1 MDLKRSIAIKLRA
14 VRKARQLT
22 QDGLAGLVDRSVDAI
37 SNIERAKGLPS
48 LETLEA
54 IATQLD
60 IPIAEFF
67 DRPKSRSRHSAR
79 RAELLARLT
88 ELSRGLPDRSLE
100 IAVKQVEALT
110 DKVD

>member
-1 MDLKRSIAIKLRA
+1 MDLRRSIAIKIRA
-14 VRKARQLT
+14 ARKARKLT

-37 SNIERAKGLPS
+37 SNIERGKGLPS

-54 IATQLD
+54 IATRLE

-67 DRPKSRSRHSAR
+67 EKPKSRSKPSIR

-88 ELSRGLPDRSLE
+88 ELARGLPDRSLE

-110 DKVD
+110 DKVG